1 MTTDVLVAARFDD
14 LDGAELKAWVRQK
27 SVQTSL
33 RLAGSTMK
41 TSRPQALLAD
51 RVPVS

>member
-27 SVQTSL
+27 SVQKSV
-33 RLAGSTMK
+33 LATRRQHDEDEQTASAAGG
-41 TSRPQALLAD
+41 
-51 RVPVS
+51 

>member
-27 SVQTSL
+27 SVLVARRQHDEDEQTASA
-33 RLAGSTMK
+33 AGG
-41 TSRPQALLAD
+41 
-51 RVPVS
+51 